1 MINRIESDLHKDAVT
16 ERVDTHAKDLE
27 VKCTC
32 TLKEFFEGCT
42 KTLPFARNITQ
53 GDGQTTELEGT
64 EKEIEIKPGMRPGTV
79 LRFVGEGNKFP
90 NQLAGDLTVVIGE
103 EEHDCIRRVGD
114 DLIYRHKINLCDA
127 LTVAAVEFKTL
138 EGEIIKYRPDDIITP
153 EFQKVFP
160 GKGMPIYN
168 DDPLSPMMMDH
179 DRGNFILKFQIE
191 FPSSLSDQQ
200 KDRLVCVL
208 EDEQ

>member
-1 MINRIESDLHKDAVT
+1 MINRIESDLHKEAVT

-27 VKCTC
+27 VDCKCS
-32 TLKEFFEGCT
+32 LKEFFEGCT
-42 KTLPFARNITQ
+42 KTLPIMRTITQ
-53 GDGQTTELEGT
+53 GDGQTTAQERS
-64 EKEIEIKPGMRPGTV
+64 EKEIDIKPGMKPGTV

-90 NQLAGDLTVVIGE
+90 NQLAGDLTVTIGQA
-103 EEHDCIRRVGD
+103 EHESIRRSGD
-114 DLIYRHKINLCDA
+114 DLIYRHKISLADA

-168 DDPLSPMMMDH
+168 DDPLSPLMMEH
-179 DRGNFILKFQIE
+179 ERGNFILRFQIE
-191 FPSSLSDQQ
+191 FPTSLSDE
-200 KDRLVCVL
+200 KKGRLVRVL
-208 EDEQ
+208 ECDE